1 MNGLGLLDRL
11 GAVGFVAW
19 LGVVG
24 LSGCGGGE
32 DIIIKTADGP
42 GLTAQDIDREP
53 LALLPGGASLVGT
66 LDAPALFA
74 SPVGGRLLAL
84 LEARLPLPPSAG
96 FEPRRDLQR
105 LYVGLYSFQG
115 VDFAGIAVGDF
126 NRQAIEEAA
135 NGTQQTPLG
144 SPLVRVEYAGRVF
157 YVSANVGFVVLS
169 EHTVVYGNETGIRRV
184 LDRMESGRVK
194 NELSP
199 EIDAL
204 MRQPGAPIAFGTSL
218 GGNAVVAAAAQ
229 QHAFLR
235 DLQVARVIGDFAAPG
250 VNAAATLTYATPE
263 AAATARDSLASTAQ
277 NLSTLGTLLG
287 FVTGQAPPLRGF
299 QADVNGH
306 SVQAS
311 AAFDATVADHLI
323 GMSTALLGLPGGK

>member
-1 MNGLGLLDRL
+1 MRRLGLW
-11 GAVGFVAW
+11 GIAVW
-19 LGVVG
+19 LLLSP

-32 DIIIKTADGP
+32 DVIIKTADGVE
-42 GLTAQDIDREP
+42 LTAQDIDREP

-74 SPVGGRLLAL
+74 SGVGGRLLAL

-96 FEPRRDLQR
+96 FQPRRDLER

-115 VDFAGIAVGDF
+115 VDFAGVAVGNF

-157 YVSANVGFVVLS
+157 YVSANIGFVVLT
-169 EHTVVYGNETGIRRV
+169 ERTVVYGNETGIRRV
-184 LDRMESGRVK
+184 LDRLESGRVK
-194 NELSP
+194 NELTP

-218 GGNAVVAAAAQ
+218 GANAVADSVVQ
-229 QHAFLR
+229 QHVFLR
-235 DLQVARVIGDFAAPG
+235 DLQMARVIGDFNSPG
-250 VNAAATLTYATPE
+250 LNAAATLTYGAPE
-263 AAATARDSLASTAQ
+263 SAAAARESLASTAQ
-277 NLSTLGTLLG
+277 NLSTLGSLLG
-287 FVTGQAPPLRGF
+287 FVTGQAPPLRSF
-299 QADVNGH
+299 QSTVSGN
-306 SVQAS
+306 SVQAT

-323 GMSTALLGLPGGK
+323 GLSTALLGLPGGR